1 MNAPDTTTS
10 EPAPSAWA
18 DGYREAIRDALTVCR
33 EIRDVVSDGAPG
45 QPSNAAAAC
54 CGAVAR
60 IVTPPPRTQAETD
73 VLAEHRKQ
81 RAKWGNDYDDEH
93 VFGLLALAAASL
105 ACDGTDGRVDH
116 PDGEKGENFDPWGL
130 VAKHGYRA
138 TASNGRKVA
147 ENRRHALTVAAA
159 LLLAEIER
167 LDRAGGE

>member
-73 VLAEHRKQ
+73 VLAERAKQ
-81 RAKWGNDYDDEH
+81 HAKWGNDHDDKH
-93 VFGLLALAAASL
+93 DPGDLAKAATHLTTGEWCFESWPKEL
-105 ACDGTDGRVDH
+105 RKKH
-116 PDGEKGENFDPWGL
+116 PATRDRL
-130 VAKHGYRA
+130 VI
-138 TASNGRKVA
+138 
-147 ENRRHALTVAAA
+147 AAA